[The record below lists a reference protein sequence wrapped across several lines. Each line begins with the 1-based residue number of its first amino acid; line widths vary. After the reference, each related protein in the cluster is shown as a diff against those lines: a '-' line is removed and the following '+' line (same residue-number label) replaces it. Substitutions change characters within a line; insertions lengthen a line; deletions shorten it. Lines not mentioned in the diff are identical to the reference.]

1 MIQLYYMDYVTT
13 NIRLYQE
20 DYQRLKQEAAQMR
33 KSLSAIIREKLASQQ
48 KSRSFSEVERLLA
61 RTEKL
66 AERNAKYLK
75 GIDGTR
81 SIREL
86 RDTTKW

>member
-20 DYQRLKQEAAQMR
+20 DYQRLKLEAAKTRQ
-33 KSLSAIIREKLASQQ
+33 SLSAIIREKLSGQK

-66 AERNAKYLK
+66 AEQNAKYLK
-75 GIDGTR
+75 GVYGTKT
-81 SIREL
+81 IREM
-86 RDTTKW
+86 RDNAKW